1 MTLRKKQA
9 ACGFLLTAAFAIAGC
24 GTARQTDEASK
35 STAGGAAST
44 APSSESAAKRDKALV
59 RFINADPMLA
69 SADLWFGDQAA
80 FSGVAYK
87 TVTPYQEL
95 PGERRTFSL
104 RASGKTDSMAS
115 NSEGLGDGDRH
126 TLVAVRKEDG
136 SVALLALNDNLV
148 QPDAGRARIR
158 IVHAAPGVGEIRV
171 GVPGRD
177 EAIFDGVDY
186 NSGSDYKTVDPA
198 AAIEIGREN
207 ERGRAMRIANANIE
221 AGKTYTFVIT
231 GGKRRGQLDHI
242 RIEDQLVGAATAS
255 R

>member
-1 MTLRKKQA
+1 MVLAT
-9 ACGFLLTAAFAIAGC
+9 AFAIAGC
-24 GTARQTDEASK
+24 GTARQTEEASK

-59 RFINADPMLA
+59 RFINADPMLS

-80 FSGVAYK
+80 FSGIAYK

-95 PGERRTFSL
+95 PGERRIFSL
-104 RASGKTDSMAS
+104 RASGKTDSMAN

-126 TLVAVRKEDG
+126 SIVAVRKDDG
-136 SVALLALNDNLV
+136 SLALLALNDNLV

-158 IVHAAPGVGEIRV
+158 VIHAAPSFGELRLT
-171 GVPGRD
+171 VPGLR
-177 EAIFDGVDY
+177 EALFDGVDF

-198 AAIEIGREN
+198 AAVEIRREN
-207 ERGRAMRIANANIE
+207 EDRAALRIANANIQ

-231 GGKRRGQLDHI
+231 GGKKAGQLDYI
-242 RIEDQLVGAATAS
+242 RIEDELVGSTAA